1 MSQKIFDKRLKF
13 VDSIISLA
21 KKEKEI
27 KQKIYLLENINYYMT
42 NNHCGVFR
50 YEPMEELLQEI
61 GKEFVVDNQANT
73 VKNSFLHI
81 MTKASVT
88 GGHTR
93 VVENFIKNRK
103 EYTEKHH
110 VILISQNNETKPEF
124 CKELE
129 SKNELFDLSNLDA
142 LEKIKEIALES
153 LKYEYI
159 ILHHH
164 MYDVLPIIA
173 LSQYKNKKNIYAY
186 NHADHLYW
194 VGSSILTGSFEM
206 SMDGLNFSQS
216 RREINNT
223 ILLPIPLEKKE
234 KITTD
239 LKEKLNIPNSSKIA
253 LTIGSQDRF
262 ITDEYSYKDMLQ
274 EVFSKNK
281 DICFIIVG
289 KHTKEYW
296 KELWTHPNIR
306 FVGLVPKEQLG
317 EYYSI
322 ADIYVD
328 SFPMGGDTATL
339 DALCY
344 EIPSIKVKHIFFE
357 FDSLKPFVVE
367 KELVADKVLEIFS
380 NYKVNRIEKN
390 INEHFI
396 QFFNNTIDNLK
407 LKKNILDTHILLN
420 NIKVLNY
427 DLMLFTYQD
436 RKRSQLI
443 NGFIKKL
450 NYTNHIKYFLNLI
463 FSLERVIK
471 LYLQVKNNV

>member
-61 GKEFVVDNQANT
+61 GKDFVVDNQANT

-103 EYTEKHH
+103 EYDEKHN

-129 SKNELFDLSNLDA
+129 SKNELFDLSNLDV
-142 LEKIKEIALES
+142 LEKIKEIVLIS
-153 LKYEYI
+153 GKYEYI

-173 LSQYKNKKNIYAY
+173 LSQFKNKKNIYAY

-194 VGSSILTGSFEM
+194 VGASILTGSFEM

-216 RREINNT
+216 RRGLSNT
-223 ILLPIPLEKKE
+223 ILLPIPLERKE

-239 LKEKLNIPNSSKIA
+239 LKEKLNISNNSKIA

-262 ITDEYSYKDMLQ
+262 ITNEYSYKDMIK
-274 EVFSKNK
+274 EVFLKK
-281 DICFIIVG
+281 EDICFIIVG

-296 KELWTHPNIR
+296 KELWNHPNIR
-306 FVGLVPKEQLG
+306 FVGLIPKEQLG

-322 ADIYVD
+322 ADLYVD
-328 SFPMGGDTATL
+328 SFPMGGGTATL

-344 EIPSIKVKHIFFE
+344 EIPSIKVKHVFFE

-367 KELVADKVLEIFS
+367 KQMVTGKVLEIFS

-396 QFFNNTIDNLK
+396 QFFNNRIDNLK
-407 LKKNILDTHILLN
+407 LKKNILDTHVLLN

>member
-1 MSQKIFDKRLKF
+1 M
-13 VDSIISLA
+13 
-21 KKEKEI
+21 
-27 KQKIYLLENINYYMT
+27 
-42 NNHCGVFR
+42 
-50 YEPMEELLQEI
+50 
-61 GKEFVVDNQANT
+61 
-73 VKNSFLHI
+73 
-81 MTKASVT
+81 
-88 GGHTR
+88 
-93 VVENFIKNRK
+93 
-103 EYTEKHH
+103 
-110 VILISQNNETKPEF
+110 
-124 CKELE
+124 
-129 SKNELFDLSNLDA
+129 
-142 LEKIKEIALES
+142 
-153 LKYEYI
+153 
-159 ILHHH
+159 
-164 MYDVLPIIA
+164 
-173 LSQYKNKKNIYAY
+173 
-186 NHADHLYW
+186 
-194 VGSSILTGSFEM
+194 
-206 SMDGLNFSQS
+206 NFSQS
-216 RREINNT
+216 RSNT
-223 ILLPIPLEKKE
+223 ILLPLE

-239 LKEKLNIPNSSKIA
+239 LNISNNSKIA

-296 KELWTHPNIR
+296 KELLTHPNIR

-328 SFPMGGDTATL
+328 SFPMGGGTATL

>member
-13 VDSIISLA
+13 VNSIILLA
-21 KKEKEI
+21 KKEKDI

-50 YEPMEELLQEI
+50 YEPMEELLQEV
-61 GKEFVVDNQANT
+61 GKSFVVDNQID
-73 VKNSFLHI
+73 VEKNSFLHI

-103 EYTEKHH
+103 KYDEKHH
-110 VILISQNNETKPEF
+110 VLLISQNNETKPEF

-129 SKNELFDLSNLDA
+129 SKNELFDLSNFDV
-142 LEKIKEIALES
+142 LEKIKEIVLIS
-153 LKYEYI
+153 NKYDYI

-164 MYDVLPIIA
+164 MYDVLPIIG
-173 LSQYKNKKNIYAY
+173 LSQFKNKKNIYAY

-206 SMDGLNFSQS
+206 STDGLNFSQS
-216 RREINNT
+216 RRINNT

-234 KITTD
+234 KVNTD
-239 LKEKLNIPNSSKIA
+239 LKEKLNISNYSKIA

-262 ITDEYSYKDMLQ
+262 ITDGYSYKNMLQ
-274 EVFSKNK
+274 EVISKNK
-281 DICFIIVG
+281 DLYFIIVG

-296 KELWTHPNIR
+296 KELWNHPNIR
-306 FVGLVPKEQLG
+306 FVGLIPKEQLE

-328 SFPMGGDTATL
+328 SFPVGGGTATL
-339 DALCY
+339 DALCH

-367 KELVADKVLEIFS
+367 KEFVADKVLEILS
-380 NYKVNRIEKN
+380 NYKDNKIQKN
-390 INEHFI
+390 INEHFKKS
-396 QFFNNTIDNLK
+396 FNKTIDDMK
-407 LKKNILDTHILLN
+407 TDTAQVN
-420 NIKVLNY
+420 NIKVDEFNQY
-427 DLMLFTYQD
+427 DINLFSYHNH
-436 RKRSQLI
+436 KY
-443 NGFIKKL
+443 NKL
-450 NYTNHIKYFLNLI
+450 NRLFLNVNFKYKL
-463 FSLERVIK
+463 
-471 LYLQVKNNV
+471 LYLLGIIIYG